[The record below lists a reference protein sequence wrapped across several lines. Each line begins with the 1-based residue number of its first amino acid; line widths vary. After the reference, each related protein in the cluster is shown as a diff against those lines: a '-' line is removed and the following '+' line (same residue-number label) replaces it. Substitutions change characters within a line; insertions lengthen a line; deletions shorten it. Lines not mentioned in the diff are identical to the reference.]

1 MNVLKNRLSSSLDE
15 HQLPKQAAYR
25 RRFST
30 IDHLH
35 DVTQVLKK
43 TTEYN
48 IPLYMA
54 FVDYD
59 KAFDSIQH
67 RAGFEALRVHGV
79 QEKYINIIQEMYA
92 EGTAQIR
99 TEKLSG
105 KIKIMKGVLQGDAIS
120 PVMFI
125 AAVEIFKRMNI
136 EVGIN
141 INGVRLSSL
150 RFADD
155 IIPIAESEEKLKDM
169 LEDLN
174 NEGKKDRM
182 KLNF

>member
-1 MNVLKNRLSSSLDE
+1 MKVLKNRLSSSLDE
-15 HQLPKQAAYR
+15 HQAPEQPGYR

-35 DVTQVLKK
+35 AVTQVLKK

-48 IPLYMA
+48 FPLYMA
-54 FVDYD
+54 FVDYE

-67 RAGFEALRVHGV
+67 RAVFEALRAHGV
-79 QEKYINIIQEMYA
+79 QEKYINIIKETYA

-105 KIKIMKGVLQGDAIS
+105 KIKIMKGVRQSDTLA
-120 PVMFI
+120 PVMFT
-125 AAVEIFKRMNI
+125 AAVEEIFKRMNI

-141 INGVRLSSL
+141 TNGARLSNL
-150 RFADD
+150 RFAD
-155 IIPIAESEEKLKDM
+155 
-169 LEDLN
+169 
-174 NEGKKDRM
+174 KKN
-182 KLNF
+182 KCK